1 MYRSA
6 SVSGSSCMIR
16 QRYTNKLSNFY
27 CISSLNC
34 TFFVCLVKDLSKI
47 ARLIIIY
54 NMSANG
60 KLDQSP
66 NHFIV
71 LDAISKG
78 ISNVN
83 KISKASKLDKV
94 QVELIANDLL
104 TQRLII
110 KTEKK
115 SLIFRKKTLEFG
127 ITDIG
132 MKLLNTKK
140 EVLEQK
146 KQQMQQSYNNGDG
159 TQLENYMDANRM
171 WMPMMLF
178 SGIMDIMFFT
188 SMMSFMGLGINPLEN
203 AMMGTESSSG
213 GDVGHEQT
221 TNSNDA
227 EHSAHDQHDQFGTSG
242 ETGSSGEGADYD
254 TSSFDSR
261 SFDGFDGGGFDS
273 F

>member
-1 MYRSA
+1 
-6 SVSGSSCMIR
+6 
-16 QRYTNKLSNFY
+16 
-27 CISSLNC
+27 
-34 TFFVCLVKDLSKI
+34 
-47 ARLIIIY
+47 
-54 NMSANG
+54 MSANG
-60 KLDQSP
+60 KLDESP

-71 LDAISKG
+71 LDAISRG
-78 ISNVN
+78 MSHLD

-94 QVELIANDLL
+94 EVELIANDLL

-115 SLIFRKKTLEFG
+115 GSIFWKKKLELG

-132 MKLLNTKK
+132 MKLLNAKK

-159 TQLENYMDANRM
+159 TQLQNYMDANRM

-203 AMMGTESSSG
+203 AMMGTEGSSG
-213 GDVGHEQT
+213 GDGHEQT

-227 EHSAHDQHDQFGTSG
+227 EHSARDQHDQYGTSG

-254 TSSFDSR
+254 SSSLDSG

>member
-1 MYRSA
+1 MSA
-6 SVSGSSCMIR
+6 S
-16 QRYTNKLSNFY
+16 
-27 CISSLNC
+27 
-34 TFFVCLVKDLSKI
+34 
-47 ARLIIIY
+47 
-54 NMSANG
+54 G
-60 KLDQSP
+60 KLDESP

-71 LDAISKG
+71 LDATSRG
-78 ISNVN
+78 ISHVD

-94 QVELIANDLL
+94 EVELITNDLL

-115 SLIFRKKTLEFG
+115 SLIFRKKKLEFG

-146 KQQMQQSYNNGDG
+146 KQQMQQSYNNGES
-159 TQLENYMDANRM
+159 TQLQNYMDANRM

-213 GDVGHEQT
+213 GHGHEQT

-227 EHSAHDQHDQFGTSG
+227 EHSAHDQLDQHGTSG

-254 TSSFDSR
+254 SSSFDSG